1 MPIHFQMNCS
11 EAPRD
16 GANIDGLVLEG
27 ARWDNLMN
35 SLVNARLKE
44 LFFEM
49 PLIHI
54 KAITKDKQE
63 LRNVY
68 ECPIYRTRYVLYRN
82 GMRASKR
89 KRKRL
94 KKNCSIFEQ
103 LFHSI
108 FFIPLSVFS
117 LRGPTYIWT
126 FNLKTREKPSKWI
139 LAGVAIVLQP

>member
-1 MPIHFQMNCS
+1 MFNLPIIPTDLCMNCS

-16 GANIDGLVLEG
+16 GANIDGLLLEG

-35 SLVNARLKE
+35 SLVNSRLKE

-68 ECPIYRTRYVLYRN
+68 ECPIYRTR
-82 GMRASKR
+82 
-89 KRKRL
+89 
-94 KKNCSIFEQ
+94 
-103 LFHSI
+103 
-108 FFIPLSVFS
+108 
-117 LRGPTYIWT
+117 
-126 FNLKTREKPSKWI
+126 
-139 LAGVAIVLQP
+139 

>member
-1 MPIHFQMNCS
+1 MPIHFRMNCS

-27 ARWDNLMN
+27 ARWDSLMN

-54 KAITKDKQE
+54 RAITKDKQE

-68 ECPIYRTRYVLYRN
+68 ECPIYRTR
-82 GMRASKR
+82 
-89 KRKRL
+89 
-94 KKNCSIFEQ
+94 
-103 LFHSI
+103 
-108 FFIPLSVFS
+108 
-117 LRGPTYIWT
+117 
-126 FNLKTREKPSKWI
+126 
-139 LAGVAIVLQP
+139 